1 MVGDNDDFTE
11 KVAFKS
17 PLKHLDMGVGKCDV
31 LSVVSG
37 QAGSKRDVI
46 RIMVINN
53 NSPDTVFS

>member
-1 MVGDNDDFTE
+1 MTLLK

-17 PLKHLDMGVGKCDV
+17 PLKHLDMGMGKCDV

-37 QAGSKRDVI
+37 QAESKRDVI

-53 NSPDTVFS
+53 SPDTIFS